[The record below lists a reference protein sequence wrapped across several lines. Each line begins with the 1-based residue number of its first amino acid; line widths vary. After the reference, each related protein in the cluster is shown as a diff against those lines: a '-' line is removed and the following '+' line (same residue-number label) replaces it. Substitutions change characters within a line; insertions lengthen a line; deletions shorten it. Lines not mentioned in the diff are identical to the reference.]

1 MKRLKLIVESALQLV
16 EHHFINK
23 KADSILALFQKY
35 DIHLIL
41 YLN

>member
-1 MKRLKLIVESALQLV
+1 MKRLKLIIESALQTIK
-16 EHHFINK
+16 HSFINK
-23 KADSILALFQKY
+23 NADSILALFQKY